1 MSYEVWIHN
10 SNGFGFAYHPYKTKL
25 LAEKGLEKYKNLV
38 EYKGCT
44 FVLRRKEYET
54 KS

>member
-10 SNGFGFAYHPYKTKL
+10 SNGFGFAYHSYKTRR
-25 LAEKGLEKYKNLV
+25 LAENGLERYKNLV

-44 FVLRRKEYET
+44 FVMRMREHEDQ
-54 KS
+54 